1 MSLYHKYRPK
11 ELSEM
16 YGNESVLATI
26 KADFAKEDKPRAVL
40 LSGPTGC
47 GKTTIG
53 RIIAN
58 MLGCKETDF
67 RELDIGD
74 LRGIDNVRD
83 IRRQSQYRPV
93 HGSCIVWLMDECQK
107 MTSDAQAA
115 LLKSLEDTPK
125 HVYYILATTDPQK
138 LLATVRGRC
147 AQYQVTQLK
156 DSDLYKLLRNVARK
170 EEVTIEKE
178 IYDQIILDSQ
188 GHPRNAL
195 QILDQVISVEPE
207 QRLAVA
213 KKTAEVTNQI
223 VDLCRALL
231 SKQSWKKVALVLK
244 GLKDEDPEQIRR
256 AVFNYAGAVLLNGE
270 NDQAAI
276 LMDEMFEPTYNS
288 GWHSITWACYKI
300 IKS

>member
-1 MSLYHKYRPK
+1 MLYHKYRPTSL
-11 ELSEM
+11 EEM
-16 YGNESVLATI
+16 YGNESTLATI
-26 KADFAKEDKPRAVL
+26 KADFAKEDKPHSIL
-40 LSGPTGC
+40 ISGPTGT
-47 GKTTIG
+47 GKTTVA

-58 MLGCKETDF
+58 MLDCKETDF

-74 LRGIDNVRD
+74 LRGIDHIRD
-83 IRRQSQYRPV
+83 IKRQSQYKPV
-93 HGSCIVWLMDECQK
+93 HGECIVWLMDECQK
-107 MTSDAQAA
+107 MLGDAQAA
-115 LLKSLEDTPK
+115 LLKSLEDTPN

-138 LLATVRGRC
+138 LLPTVRGRC
-147 AQYQVTQLK
+147 TQYQMTQLK

-231 SKQSWKKVALVLK
+231 SKQSWKKVALILK

-276 LMDEMFEPTYNS
+276 MQDEFFEPTFNV
-288 GWHSITWACYKI
+288 GWHGITYACYKI
-300 IKS
+300 VKS